1 MKKKKS
7 ELPICLQGRAVL
19 IRLSPQTRPNLI
31 LCREAWHS
39 GSGGLLEAGVVR
51 GWQIFRCAP
60 VVTGVPLPFIR
71 WL

>member
-1 MKKKKS
+1 MQKIKS

-19 IRLSPQTRPNLI
+19 IRMSPQTSLI

-39 GSGGLLEAGVVR
+39 GYGGLLEAGLVR
-51 GWQIFRCAP
+51 GRQIFRCAP
-60 VVTGVPLPFIR
+60 VVTGVWLPFIG